1 MSETIKKGHPVLAV
15 ILGILGILAALLLC
29 LLTGVIGG
37 AIAGVLGLGAL
48 LIGILGKK
56 GGGKG
61 VGGIITGALAIL
73 LAVILTVTSI
83 ASLKLMKEKAVE
95 AGTAPLIEKYFDD
108 PTMGLLGV
116 ALKIP
121 MDEGGLQEL
130 TQELET
136 LK

>member
-15 ILGILGILAALLLC
+15 ILGILGILAALFLC

-95 AGTAPLIEKYFDD
+95 AGTAPLIEKYLDD

-121 MDEGGLQEL
+121 QEEGSLEEL
-130 TQELET
+130 TQELNT

>member
-61 VGGIITGALAIL
+61 IGGIVTGILAIL
-73 LAVILTVTSI
+73 LAVVLTASSI
-83 ASLKLMKEKAVE
+83 ASLNLMREKAAE
-95 AGTAPLIEKYFDD
+95 AGTAPLIEKYLDD

-121 MDEGGLQEL
+121 QDEGSLEEL
-130 TQELET
+130 TQQLNT

>member
-15 ILGILGILAALLLC
+15 ILGILGILVALFLC
-29 LLTGVIGG
+29 LIGG